1 MKEWM
6 QNYGYLLGIL
16 AAVIVI
22 FAVVL
27 YFAAKAYSKHMR
39 AYRSEEA
46 ELKRLTALKEKYRPF
61 EVETIKNA
69 PAEEILEGVAL
80 VYQVY
85 LQKKDDMEK
94 EFLLL
99 KEEQQLI
106 YVLDVFVSDGSLK
119 VFFAENTNILRSR
132 IVPALRLVGLTE
144 EAERAEK
151 IRKMYD
157 VTEEE
162 ASLSEK
168 IIEEEDNYFAENGI
182 LSRIK
187 LAGAEYIKEN
197 VSLLK
202 I

>member
-6 QNYGYLLGIL
+6 QNYGYLLGVL
-16 AAVIVI
+16 AAVIVL
-22 FAVVL
+22 FVVVL
-27 YFAAKAYSKHMR
+27 YFAARAYSKHMNTFR
-39 AYRSEEA
+39 KEEA

-61 EVETIKNA
+61 DEETIKNA
-69 PAEEILEGVAL
+69 PEEEILEGVAL

-99 KEEQQLI
+99 KEEQQYI

-119 VFFAENTNILRSR
+119 TFFKDNADILRSR
-132 IVPALRLVGLTE
+132 IVPALKLIGLTE
-144 EAERAEK
+144 EAERAER

-157 VTEEE
+157 VTEEG
-162 ASLSEK
+162 ASLNER
-168 IIEEEDNYFAENGI
+168 IIDEEDEFFTENDI

-187 LAGAEYIKEN
+187 LKGAEYIKDN

-202 I
+202 L

>member
-6 QNYGYLLGIL
+6 QSYGYLLGIL
-16 AAVIVI
+16 VAVIVI
-22 FAVVL
+22 FAVAL

-39 AYRSEEA
+39 AFKSEEA
-46 ELKRLTALKEKYRPF
+46 ELKRLTALKEKYRSF

-85 LQKKDDMEK
+85 LQKKDDIEK

-119 VFFAENTNILRSR
+119 VFFTENTDILRNR
-132 IVPALRLVGLTE
+132 IVPALKLVGLTE
-144 EAERAEK
+144 EAERTER

-162 ASLSEK
+162 ASLNEK
-168 IIEEEDNYFAENGI
+168 IIDAEDSLFAEKDI

-187 LAGAEYIKEN
+187 LHSAEYIKDN

-202 I
+202 L

>member
-6 QNYGYLLGIL
+6 QNYGYLLGVL
-16 AAVIVI
+16 AVVIVL
-22 FAVVL
+22 FVVVL
-27 YFAAKAYSKHMR
+27 YFAARAYSKHMNTFR
-39 AYRSEEA
+39 KEEA

-61 EVETIKNA
+61 DEETIKNA
-69 PAEEILEGVAL
+69 PEEEILEGVAL

-99 KEEQQLI
+99 KEEQQYI

-119 VFFAENTNILRSR
+119 IFFKDNADILRSR
-132 IVPALRLVGLTE
+132 IVPALKLIGLTE
-144 EAERAEK
+144 EAERAER

-157 VTEEE
+157 VTEEG
-162 ASLSEK
+162 ASLNER
-168 IIEEEDNYFAENGI
+168 IIDEEDEFFTENDI

-187 LAGAEYIKEN
+187 FKGAEYIKDN

-202 I
+202 L